1 MTDRTA
7 KELREEL
14 NRLMKEQLEHIRNQ
28 TFTWLSQEEYRKE
41 EARLE
46 RIREVSA
53 DYLNAVKT
61 GLPDHE

>member
-53 DYLNAVKT
+53 DYLNAVRR